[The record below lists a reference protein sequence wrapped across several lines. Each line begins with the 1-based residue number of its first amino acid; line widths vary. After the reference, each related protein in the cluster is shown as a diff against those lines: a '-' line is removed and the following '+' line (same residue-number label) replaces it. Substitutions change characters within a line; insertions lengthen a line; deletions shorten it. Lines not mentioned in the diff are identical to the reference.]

1 MSESGTKPVR
11 APSNATVARVH
22 APRHWRLFA
31 LFCAPLLIAA
41 AAEACSSARSVAPAV
56 ADAGGDD
63 REAGV
68 DVASCPKDA
77 PDAGT
82 ACPQPEGTTCAFGVC
97 DGIYAVCTGG
107 LWRQTPVTPVPSGF
121 PEGVPSAGSAC
132 PVCFSADASFL
143 YQQACATD
151 ASAARAS
158 CVGQK
163 WQLVDD
169 TCVVEA
175 GMADSG
181 DGGAGSNDGSSDA
194 DAAD

>member
-1 MSESGTKPVR
+1 MFESGPKPLR
-11 APSNATVARVH
+11 ARSNATVARVH
-22 APRHWRLFA
+22 APRHWRFFA
-31 LFCAPLLIAA
+31 LFCAALLIAV
-41 AAEACSSARSVAPAV
+41 AAEACGATPSIAPAV
-56 ADAGGDD
+56 TGDGGDD

-68 DVASCPKDA
+68 ELASCPKDA

-107 LWRQTPVTPVPSGF
+107 VWRQAPVTPVPSGC
-121 PEGVPSAGSAC
+121 PEGVPSAGSTC
-132 PVCFSADASFL
+132 PACFSADASCL

-175 GMADSG
+175 GTADGG
-181 DGGAGSNDGSSDA
+181 DGAAGSNDASSDA